1 MKKLKPYSFG
11 KDVGVVGFF
20 GIGKSSLALLEL
32 MPSDVKI
39 VLRSEGKIKRE
50 LLPKGIPIIKIYE
63 GEDAFSDICE
73 DILFLSP
80 SVRRERAELLLAK
93 ERGVILSS
101 DFELFLKENDKPL
114 FAVSGSD
121 GKSTTVTM
129 LAELLSE
136 KYGDVGPIGNV
147 GVPFCTALHKSGVSA
162 HVAELSSFQLQ
173 YSSPASYRAAL
184 TSITPNHLNWHSS
197 FEEYAKTKLKLLEHS
212 ECPVVSLDRGILEG
226 YARSHATFALI
237 DTERAYGELRGS
249 FDSKVYFTLES
260 GQILRNGEPIISI
273 EQILRR
279 EEYNIKN
286 LMTAIA
292 MADGH
297 TAKERIISLAGSFR
311 GLSHRCEP
319 VCERGG
325 VKYIDSSIDTSPAR
339 TAKTL
344 SALGERL
351 IVILGGI
358 GKGTSYDA
366 LREPLHR
373 HAKEIVITGKNRY
386 EIAAAL
392 GNDMPMRTEGD
403 FKSAVELAISMASPG
418 DTVLLSPASTSF
430 DAFSS
435 YEERGDF
442 FKRIV
447 ENHHENI

>member
-11 KDVGVVGFF
+11 KEVGVVGFF

-50 LLPKGIPIIKIYE
+50 LLPKGIPIIKIFE

-80 SVRRERAELLLAK
+80 SVRRDRAELLSAK

-136 KYGDVGPIGNV
+136 KYGDVEPIGNV
-147 GVPFCTALHKSGVSA
+147 GVPFCTALNNSASA
-162 HVAELSSFQLQ
+162 HVAEISSFQLQ

-226 YARSHATFALI
+226 YARSHETFALI
-237 DTERAYGELRGS
+237 DSERTYRELQRD
-249 FDSKVYFTLES
+249 FNSKVYFTLES
-260 GQILRNGEPIISI
+260 GQILRNGEPVIST

-286 LMTAIA
+286 LMTAVA
-292 MADGH
+292 LADGLA
-297 TAKERIISLAGSFR
+297 TRERIARLASTFT
-311 GLSHRCEP
+311 GLAHRCELFL
-319 VCERGG
+319 EAGG

-339 TAKTL
+339 TVKTL
-344 SALGERL
+344 SALGEGL
-351 IVILGGI
+351 IVILGGL
-358 GKGTSYDA
+358 GKGTSYDV
-366 LREPLHR
+366 LREPLRR
-373 HAKEIVITGKNRY
+373 HAREVVITGKNRY
-386 EIAAAL
+386 EIAASL
-392 GNDMPMRTEGD
+392 GCDASIHTEGD
-403 FKSAVELAISMASPG
+403 FENAVRLAITLAAPS
-418 DTVLLSPASTSF
+418 DTVILSPASTSF
-430 DAFSS
+430 DAFES
-435 YEERGDF
+435 YEKRGEF
-442 FKRIV
+442 FKKIV
-447 ENHHENI
+447 KNYYKT